1 MDRNAY
7 SDEEDTDQPDSY
19 WRRRVITLVVGLGL
33 LGVLAWAFSG
43 GSGKSPNPAP
53 QPSQTT
59 SILPAAAYSGAP
71 APSPTAPSPTATS
84 SGLAAKAIPGLP
96 TASPTASASGRSA
109 ASKKTRTSGRGKSG
123 TSAAPAVTSGNDR
136 EPNGDCSPSAVVLS
150 LFTSKPEYY
159 GGQDPEFGVYA
170 VSTGAQS
177 CAFEMGPSKLNVV
190 VMSAGR
196 VIWESS
202 DCAKGDSSRTAEL
215 SRGVPVQESV
225 SWNRSIT
232 LPGCVTLASSARPG
246 TYQVQAK
253 TATVSSPVRTFKLGH
268 LPVWRTALAQGTGG
282 AAYA

>member
-19 WRRRVITLVVGLGL
+19 WRRRVITLVAGLAL

-43 GSGKSPNPAP
+43 GSGKPPNPAP
-53 QPSQTT
+53 KASQTT
-59 SILPAAAYSGAP
+59 SILPAAAYSGVP
-71 APSPTAPSPTATS
+71 ALAPSPTATS
-84 SGLAAKAIPGLP
+84 SSLAAKAIPGLP
-96 TASPTASASGRSA
+96 TASASASSRSA

-123 TSAAPAVTSGNDR
+123 ASAVPAVTSGSDR

-150 LFTSKPEYY
+150 LFTSKSEYY

-177 CAFEMGPSKLNVV
+177 CAFEMGPSKLDVV